1 MPLEHEQ
8 RLLDQ
13 IERELYAEDPKFA
26 STVRGTRLRR
36 PARRRRIQGIALFV
50 VGVALLVLGVVIPV
64 LRVADVPVVSVLGFL
79 VMFFGVMMA
88 VTSLH
93 HSDSGGANS
102 HDDGGGGSPPAA
114 RALSRSAWRNVSAS
128 ASKANSTTANPRF
141 SPRGGAR
148 ILVRGHGPHRLA
160 GHGFLP
166 GSVRASRASLAGL
179 VRTRSPRGPG

>member
-1 MPLEHEQ
+1 MPLSEHEQ

-88 VTSLH
+88 ASDHSPLAPITSSWWLV
-93 HSDSGGANS
+93 
-102 HDDGGGGSPPAA
+102 A
-114 RALSRSAWRNVSAS
+114 RME
-128 ASKANSTTANPRF
+128 
-141 SPRGGAR
+141 
-148 ILVRGHGPHRLA
+148 
-160 GHGFLP
+160 LP
-166 GSVRASRASLAGL
+166 GCG
-179 VRTRSPRGPG
+179 G